1 MATTQSFRL
10 GLPSDCCGECM
21 GRGIY
26 SILQVSPTVRSD
38 CAGEFG
44 LWVWDRNLLP
54 YTQSDYSVA
63 QLFDCTGRE
72 VYLYLCIFG

>member
-26 SILQVSPTVRSD
+26 SILQISPTVRSD
-38 CAGEFG
+38 RVGEFG
-44 LWVWDRNLLP
+44 LWVWDRALLP
-54 YTQSDYSVA
+54 YTEPELSVVS
-63 QLFDCTGRE
+63 E
-72 VYLYLCIFG
+72 VGMSPGS